1 MGASINLPVMLNQT
15 PHVQKLQHAEQ
26 SHPEHQQV
34 LVAQEAVEKSK
45 REQTSVPKTEKS
57 QGGLSVKRDKEHKGD
72 QSFGHSRDKKDQDS
86 PPKDPQDP
94 STPSGRIINLTV

>member
-15 PHVQKLQHAEQ
+15 PHVQKMQHAAQ

-57 QGGLSVKRDKEHKGD
+57 QGGLSVKKDKDRKDE
-72 QSFGHSRDKKDQDS
+72 QSFSGSQDRDKKDKDQEQDL
-86 PPKDPQDP
+86 PA
-94 STPSGRIINLTV
+94 TGSGRIINLTV

>member
-1 MGASINLPVMLNQT
+1 
-15 PHVQKLQHAEQ
+15 
-26 SHPEHQQV
+26 
-34 LVAQEAVEKSK
+34 
-45 REQTSVPKTEKS
+45 
-57 QGGLSVKRDKEHKGD
+57 LSVKRDKEHKGD